1 MVDPALLIAQ
11 QHLDS
16 LPKSKP
22 ILMAQSVVGSS
33 YTVRPGLNTWRAQP
47 EAVPSP
53 AEFSRGEIS
62 PRSGTQLYMQRLAA
76 LKAGRL
82 YTRLP
87 ISSYQAVWQTATQKP
102 TYEQWRK
109 LLASE
114 AKAVAGGQ
122 GDRRLSIFL
131 GDSLSLWFPYHSLPQ
146 NQLWLNQGIS
156 GDTTRNIL
164 LRVRD
169 IAKTRPDQVYLMA
182 GVNDLKSGAT
192 DNEIVWNLQSIIRRL
207 RQNHPNVRI
216 VMQSILPTRSHQ
228 IPHDRI
234 AGINR
239 RLVVLAQR
247 EGANYLDLYSHFV
260 DRDGQILSNYT
271 TDGIHLTSQGY
282 ATWHSTLQQVNLPI
296 AQR

>member
-11 QHLDS
+11 QHLNS
-16 LPKSKP
+16 LPQFKP
-22 ILMAQSVVGSS
+22 TAIAQSSVGSS
-33 YTVRPGLNTWRAQP
+33 YTIRPQRNPWRAQP
-47 EAVPSP
+47 EAMPSP

-62 PRSGTQLYMQRLAA
+62 PRSGSQLYMQRLAA
-76 LKAGRL
+76 LKSGRL

-87 ISSYQAVWQTATQKP
+87 ISSYHEVWQTATQKP

-109 LLASE
+109 LLALE
-114 AKAVAGGQ
+114 ARAVARGQ

-131 GDSLSLWFPYHSLPQ
+131 GDSLSMWFPYHSLPQ

-169 IAKTRPDQVYLMA
+169 IVRTRPDQVYLMA

-192 DNEIVWNLQSIIRRL
+192 DNQIVWNLQSIIRRL
-207 RQNHPNVRI
+207 RQSHPNVRI

-239 RLVVLAQR
+239 RLAVLAQR
-247 EGANYLDLYSHFV
+247 EGVNYLDLYSEFV
-260 DRDGQILSNYT
+260 DRDGQMLSDYT
-271 TDGIHLTSQGY
+271 TDGIHLTAQGY
-282 ATWHSTLQQVNLPI
+282 ATWQSTLRQADLSI